1 MAEIE
6 NEATTSEPTESR
18 QREELPPAEA
28 LARLRAGKALE
39 NVRVER
45 LVLRGEFP
53 LPVTLKNCT
62 LVRPNFNKTVFQA
75 EVAITGSTL
84 DRPNFGD
91 SSEFQQGLN
100 LSGSTVNK
108 MTLARAAIK
117 GTLNLSFVI
126 AKGKLLLTDCQVEGK
141 VNAWEL
147 HVDGWFDC
155 KDCRFG
161 DEVDMRSVHIDQG
174 LNLRDCTFAKD
185 LLLRGAVVCKKVEL
199 NGSRFEGMLD
209 LSKAK
214 LHDFVYLEQIVP
226 GSGQRF
232 AFLNAVAER
241 IRVEP
246 EQLEG
251 RLASEET
258 GRYEDAM
265 HEYGVLKRS
274 FNTLHRFD
282 QEDWAFYRFKVN
294 QRRAGRRSWLRPWTK
309 LRQLCDW
316 LFLDL
321 GCGYGTNPSRAV
333 RTALLIIVGFAL
345 IYFAGIEMFHIDEEK
360 LPFPGRAI
368 TDLPNR
374 LMISLMLSV
383 SVFISGLS
391 GIRDL
396 AQSWMNVP
404 IIVESLMGTLLWGLF
419 IVAFSRKVIR

>member
-1 MAEIE
+1 MI
-6 NEATTSEPTESR
+6 
-18 QREELPPAEA
+18 
-28 LARLRAGKALE
+28 
-39 NVRVER
+39 
-45 LVLRGEFP
+45 
-53 LPVTLKNCT
+53 
-62 LVRPNFNKTVFQA
+62 
-75 EVAITGSTL
+75 GSTL
-84 DRPNFGD
+84 DRPNFGQVC
-91 SSEFQQGLN
+91 EFHNGLN
-100 LSGSTVNK
+100 LSGTVLNK
-108 MTLARAAIK
+108 TTLARTVIK
-117 GTLNLSFVI
+117 GPLNLSFVV
-126 AKGKLLLTDCQVEGK
+126 AKGKFLLSGCQFEGK
-141 VNAWEL
+141 INAWEL

-174 LNLRDCTFAKD
+174 LNMRDCTFAKD
-185 LLLRGAVVCKKVEL
+185 VLLRGAVVHKKVEL
-199 NGSRFEGMLD
+199 NGSRFEGILD

-226 GSGQRF
+226 GPSLRF

-265 HEYGVLKRS
+265 HEYGILKRS

-294 QRRAGRRSWLRPWTK
+294 QRRATRRSWLRPFSK
-309 LRQLCDW
+309 LREFCDW

-321 GCGYGTNPSRAV
+321 GCGYGTNPARAV
-333 RTALLIIVGFAL
+333 RSALLIIVGFAL
-345 IYFAGIEMFHIDEEK
+345 IYLVGFDYFHVDEEK
-360 LPFPGRAI
+360 LPFPNLEKAAW
-368 TDLPNR
+368 PNR
-374 LMISLMLSV
+374 ILISVMISV

-404 IIVESLMGTLLWGLF
+404 IIIESLMGTLLWGLF